1 MVVGSCVR
9 FGFKPLEAAVR
20 RRTEGPRMD
29 ERGSILVTGAAGQLG
44 AVGRMVTGLLLD
56 RGLPV
61 RAMVR
66 REDDRRRR
74 CGSLAPRWWSEIY
87 SNRLTSIGSSAAVG
101 GSTSVCPCPPGITAG
116 VTIAASTLSV
126 ESRFGRKNIGLNDAR

>member
-1 MVVGSCVR
+1 MVGDSRGTR
-9 FGFKPLEAAVR
+9 FLRAIYLCCDYAARCGDDRARRGRGGGLDEWLWDHAFDLVSSRSSGPPAEAAVR

-29 ERGSILVTGAAGQLG
+29 EHGSILVTGAAGQLG

-87 SNRLTSIGSSAAVG
+87 SNRLTS
-101 GSTSVCPCPPGITAG
+101 
-116 VTIAASTLSV
+116 
-126 ESRFGRKNIGLNDAR
+126 